1 MKNPFRYFRSLC
13 PRSVQSAL
21 LFLTAPF
28 ILLIRSWG
36 LSAVYAV
43 GLVALALAV
52 LDQMNT
58 YLLEYMSWLYSE
70 RSFPNWL
77 VPHFQGALTAVLLFL
92 ILPVLIVAS
101 LLPLRLQYHS
111 QGRVPIVRLLSETI
125 PSLIHCAR
133 GICLLV
139 RAHYRV
145 FIPLACLVWLL
156 HLSYTVPQL
165 APMKYFYLVALIG
178 LVVML
183 IQKALSLLLG
193 PILIV
198 VGDIEAQYV
207 LGSAVHVVRTGYA
220 EVCLVLGLG
229 LSLLVTSY
237 SVIDMVAGAS
247 SDARLLQ
254 VSVAFLLLWYVAT
267 LLGLI
272 CLRRTH
278 YVTHEQLAT
287 SSL

>member
-1 MKNPFRYFRSLC
+1 M
-13 PRSVQSAL
+13 
-21 LFLTAPF
+21 
-28 ILLIRSWG
+28 
-36 LSAVYAV
+36 
-43 GLVALALAV
+43 ALALAV
-52 LDQMNT
+52 LYQMNT
-58 YLLEYMSWLYSE
+58 YLLEYMSWLHSE

-77 VPHFQGALTAVLLFL
+77 VPHFQDALTAGLLLL

-111 QGRVPIVRLLSETI
+111 QGRVPIVRLLSETL
-125 PSLIHCAR
+125 PSLVQCAR
-133 GICLLV
+133 GICSLL

-145 FIPLACLVWLL
+145 FIPLFCLSWLL
-156 HLSYTVPQL
+156 HLSFSVPQL

-178 LVVML
+178 LVVVL

-198 VGDIEAQYV
+198 VGDIEAEFV
-207 LGSAVHVVRTGYA
+207 LSSAVHVVRTGYV

-229 LSLLVTSY
+229 FSLLVTSF
-237 SVIDMVAGAS
+237 SAIGMVVGLS
-247 SDARLLQ
+247 SEARLLQ
-254 VSVAFLLLWYVAT
+254 IGVAYLILWYIAT

-278 YVTHEQLAT
+278 FIRNEQPIT
-287 SSL
+287 RSV

>member
-1 MKNPFRYFRSLC
+1 MKNPFHYFRSLC
-13 PRSVQSAL
+13 PRSVQSSL
-21 LFLTAPF
+21 VFLAAPF
-28 ILLIRSWG
+28 VLLIRSWG
-36 LSAVYAV
+36 LSALYAV

-70 RSFPNWL
+70 PSFPNWI
-77 VPHFQGALTAVLLFL
+77 VPHFQDALTAVLLFL

-111 QGRVPIVRLLSETI
+111 RGRVPIVRLLLETL
-125 PSLIHCAR
+125 PSLLKCAR
-133 GICLLV
+133 GILSLL

-145 FIPLACLVWLL
+145 FTPLLFLSWLL

-165 APMKYFYLVALIG
+165 APMKYFYVIALIG
-178 LVVML
+178 LVVVL

-198 VGDIEAQYV
+198 VGDIEAQFV
-207 LGSAVHVVRTGYA
+207 LGSAAHVVRTGYA

-229 LSLLVTSY
+229 LSLLVISY
-237 SVIDMVAGAS
+237 SMIDLVTGGGTDES
-247 SDARLLQ
+247 LLQ
-254 VSVAFLLLWYVAT
+254 VSVAFLILWYVAT

-278 YVTHEQLAT
+278 YATHEQLVTT
-287 SSL
+287 SL